1 MVTDWCIKV
10 NTMLSTAAGEVVP
23 NAQIN
28 VNVFMRIDVRAAC
41 HECPAEFWVR
51 FLSPENVERRTTPE
65 SIDNHQDTQRF

>member
-41 HECPAEFWVR
+41 HECPAEFLGSILEPR
-51 FLSPENVERRTTPE
+51 ERGKENHARV
-65 SIDNHQDTQRF
+65 N